1 MPGHRALA
9 IVSLLALLIAAEAGA
24 QARVPRF
31 SVELEGGATWQ
42 SYNDV
47 RIPNDPSATRFSLS
61 ELAGTGPWPSGRLY
75 LAWEPSPRHGLR
87 LLLAPFS
94 LTETGVPNAAIRFA
108 GASYAAGTPTRA
120 TYTFNSY
127 RLTYRYR
134 IHGGERTAAWVGLT
148 AKIRDAVIALEQ
160 GGTTSRKDDLGFVP
174 LIHLAGE
181 WRFAPAWRLSLDADA
196 IAGGPGRA
204 EDVAVKVGRDLGER
218 WRIQAG
224 YRMVEG
230 GADVDAVYTFAWLH
244 SAVLS
249 IRRSW

>member
-1 MPGHRALA
+1 VRPLA
-9 IVSLLALLIAAEAGA
+9 IVHPLALLIATEAGA

-31 SVELEGGATWQ
+31 SVELEGGTTWQ

-47 RIPNDPSATRFSLS
+47 RIPNDESATRFSLS
-61 ELAGTGPWPSGRLY
+61 DLAGTGPWPSGRLY
-75 LAWEPSPRHGLR
+75 LAWEPGPRHGLQ
-87 LLLAPFS
+87 LLLAPLS
-94 LTETGVPNAAIRFA
+94 LTETGVPNTAIRFA
-108 GASYAAGTPTRA
+108 GASYAAGMPTRA
-120 TYTFNSY
+120 TYTFNAY

-134 IHGGERTAAWVGLT
+134 LHGGERMVAWVGLT
-148 AKIRDAVIALEQ
+148 ANLRDAVIALEQ

-174 LIHLAGE
+174 LIYLAGA
-181 WRFAPAWRLSLDADA
+181 WQFAPAWRLSLDADA

-204 EDVAVKVGRDLGER
+204 EDVAVKLGRDLGDR

-230 GADVDAVYTFAWLH
+230 GADVAAVYTFAWFH
-244 SAVLS
+244 SAVIS